1 MSITAWDTFQG
12 MHRWWCDQRAFRE
25 SKSIGAPWAP
35 RSAAPLAP
43 SEVEQPPPEVVVPS
57 PAPTSG
63 GTPTPA
69 EIHATLADPDEG
81 DPADPRAMAEL
92 EKAHAALSEDSR
104 RWIGRIFS
112 EAKRSKVSFYPKE
125 AKTVRRFEIV
135 RGLVLLAQGS
145 TVEELEANDAH
156 DLRQLVAASGVGDAA
171 LFPTVLPG
179 QADGAMSATEAALF
193 AAMADDYMPPT
204 AA

>member
-1 MSITAWDTFQG
+1 MSVTAWDTFQG

-35 RSAAPLAP
+35 RSAAPSAP

-81 DPADPRAMAEL
+81 DPADPRAMEAL
-92 EKAHAALSEDSR
+92 QRAYKALSDDAR
-104 RWIGRIFS
+104 RWIGRFIVEAQRHRVDFS
-112 EAKRSKVSFYPKE
+112 PK
-125 AKTVRRFEIV
+125 TNPSVRRFEIL
-135 RGLVLLAQGS
+135 RGLVLLA
-145 TVEELEANDAH
+145 EAGGVSD
-156 DLRQLVAASGVGDAA
+156 DDVRELVAASGVGDAA

-179 QADGAMSATEAALF
+179 HAVGAMSATEAALF
-193 AAMADDYMPPT
+193 AAMADDYSPPT